1 MNAPHKLHPEF
12 RAEALRIGGEKVTR
26 ERIIEVFNPYSGDL
40 VGTVPKASL
49 DDVRRAFSIAKQYRS
64 TLTRFERAN
73 VLDKAA
79 ALLRERAAEA
89 AAISSASISYSTS

>member
-26 ERIIEVFNPYSGDL
+26 ERIIEVFNPYTGDL

-49 DDVRRAFSIAKQYRS
+49 EAHPLRARQHSRQGRC
-64 TLTRFERAN
+64 
-73 VLDKAA
+73 AA
-79 ALLRERAAEA
+79 A
-89 AAISSASISYSTS
+89 